1 MFKVLK
7 ASDCQPPIEFK
18 WSDTSAKEVYQLLKL
33 QPLTSKEKNDIV
45 GTPVKEKP
53 QLPPFRISVG
63 TLTHSYVTVPPRPTQ
78 VTPQIAKT
86 RHNLPIASYREQLL
100 QLIEDNLALVVCGE
114 TGSGKTTQVPQ
125 YIMEHCT
132 ERNRP
137 CRIICTQPRRL
148 SAISVAERVC
158 VERGETVGQ
167 TVGYQIRLES
177 KTSPISN
184 LIYCTNGVLLR
195 CLMGEKA
202 DQVFKDITHVIV
214 DEVSGLRCRMSRQSN
229 EIPPCF

>member
-1 MFKVLK
+1 M
-7 ASDCQPPIEFK
+7 
-18 WSDTSAKEVYQLLKL
+18 
-33 QPLTSKEKNDIV
+33 

-53 QLPPFRISVG
+53 TLPPFRISIG
-63 TLTHSYVTVPPRPTQ
+63 TLTHSYVTVPPKPNQ
-78 VTPQIAKT
+78 VTPQMIRT
-86 RHNLPIASYREQLL
+86 RNNLPIASYRLQLL
-100 QLIEDNLALVVCGE
+100 HLIQTNNVIVVSGE

-125 YIMEHCT
+125 YIMEYCN
-132 ERNRP
+132 EMNRP

-148 SAISVAERVC
+148 SAISVAERVSA
-158 VERGETVGQ
+158 ERGEQVGH

-202 DQVFKDITHVIV
+202 EDVFKDITHVIV
-214 DEVSGLRCRMSRQSN
+214 DEVRVVYNS
-229 EIPPCF
+229 